1 MKELHISGVTE
12 GIEQISELFGNV
24 CRLRKKKLEE
34 TKKMLEHAFS
44 FLEEC
49 FGEGQELL
57 LFETGLTGDD
67 RCSIFISQYG
77 CSSYFKHC
85 ELALQQKRK

>member
-1 MKELHISGVTE
+1 MFADYETR
-12 GIEQISELFGNV
+12 N
-24 CRLRKKKLEE
+24 LRKRRRCWNKP
-34 TKKMLEHAFS
+34 FS

-77 CSSYFKHC
+77 CPSYFKHC
-85 ELALQQKRK
+85 ELLLYSKKENELRKECRDLLEE